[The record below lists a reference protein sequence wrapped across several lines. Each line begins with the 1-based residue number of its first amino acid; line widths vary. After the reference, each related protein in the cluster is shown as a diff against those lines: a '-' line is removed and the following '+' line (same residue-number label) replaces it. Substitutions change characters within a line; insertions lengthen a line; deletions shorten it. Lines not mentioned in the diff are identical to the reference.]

1 MESWKGKIVLIT
13 GAASGIGEGVVRL
26 MLERGVKH
34 VAVLD
39 VAEDCGRAL
48 ENELNTKYGPN
59 SVKFYKCDVT
69 DEELFLEL
77 FDTVKNEQ
85 GYLDVV
91 INNAAIMNDSYKS
104 YKKQIDINVTALV
117 TGTLKAIEI
126 MGKQNGGKGGTVLNI
141 SSVAALCQS
150 HLFPIYFGTKSA
162 VLQFSNCIGL
172 EEHYAKSGVRV
183 LSICFG
189 ATDTPLLSGTKL
201 GSFDEEIDDTCADF
215 IKKKYLLQK
224 MESAAKGLVE
234 AYEHAKSGETWI
246 ITKNK
251 PAKNITDTV
260 KKAYEL
266 LSDHGLEAVI
276 LIIIILLSVQSL
288 INKLNKPTIVIFQ
301 ADNYYSRTGVR
312 VLTMCFGATDTSLI
326 AIENMGSFDEVV
338 EIRLCEPL
346 KLYPGQKIESAAR
359 AVIDAYKQ
367 GSSGSIWL
375 SYANKAAED
384 ITQVDTEAYKLL
396 TATVLNSQQ
405 VRAGP
410 ASGPMP
416 GHHLHNL
423 DGRLRL
429 ILGTHTLLR
438 ATPEGKTGAGRDR
451 IPPTGVFIAIL
462 DTDVEAGEMLQDKMM
477 TEYGNSKVKFIQ
489 CDVTVDEELFGAFDD
504 VVKEIGYIDLVI
516 NNAGIANESDPK
528 AIRKEVEVNY
538 IALVNGT
545 LKSLELMRKDKGGN
559 GGTIVNISSIGCMC
573 QHAPALFVYMGTKS
587 AVLQFSNC
595 IGREEYYSKTG
606 VRILTV
612 CFGITKT
619 GIYNNLKSFD
629 ENINKDMQ
637 QIIDL
642 YPMQS
647 KESAA
652 KGAIEAIKKGE
663 SGSTWLVAKDSPAVD
678 VTSNVNKAYKIL
690 SEPLV

>member
-1 MESWKGKIVLIT
+1 MYDLKDKVVIIT
-13 GAASGIGEGVVRL
+13 GGANGIGESFV
-26 MLERGVKH
+26 
-34 VAVLD
+34 
-39 VAEDCGRAL
+39 
-48 ENELNTKYGPN
+48 
-59 SVKFYKCDVT
+59 
-69 DEELFLEL
+69 
-77 FDTVKNEQ
+77 
-85 GYLDVV
+85 
-91 INNAAIMNDSYKS
+91 
-104 YKKQIDINVTALV
+104 
-117 TGTLKAIEI
+117 
-126 MGKQNGGKGGTVLNI
+126 QNL
-141 SSVAALCQS
+141 
-150 HLFPIYFGTKSA
+150 
-162 VLQFSNCIGL
+162 L
-172 EEHYAKSGVRV
+172 EE
-183 LSICFG
+183 
-189 ATDTPLLSGTKL
+189 D
-201 GSFDEEIDDTCADF
+201 
-215 IKKKYLLQK
+215 IK
-224 MESAAKGLVE
+224 
-234 AYEHAKSGETWI
+234 
-246 ITKNK
+246 
-251 PAKNITDTV
+251 
-260 KKAYEL
+260 
-266 LSDHGLEAVI
+266 
-276 LIIIILLSVQSL
+276 
-288 INKLNKPTIVIFQ
+288 
-301 ADNYYSRTGVR
+301 
-312 VLTMCFGATDTSLI
+312 
-326 AIENMGSFDEVV
+326 
-338 EIRLCEPL
+338 
-346 KLYPGQKIESAAR
+346 
-359 AVIDAYKQ
+359 
-367 GSSGSIWL
+367 
-375 SYANKAAED
+375 
-384 ITQVDTEAYKLL
+384 
-396 TATVLNSQQ
+396 
-405 VRAGP
+405 
-410 ASGPMP
+410 
-416 GHHLHNL
+416 
-423 DGRLRL
+423 
-429 ILGTHTLLR
+429 
-438 ATPEGKTGAGRDR
+438 
-451 IPPTGVFIAIL
+451 FIAIL

-477 TEYGNSKVKFIQ
+477 TEYANSKVKFIQ

>member
-266 LSDHGLEAVI
+266 LSDHVF
-276 LIIIILLSVQSL
+276 
-288 INKLNKPTIVIFQ
+288 N

-384 ITQVDTEAYKLL
+384 ITQ
-396 TATVLNSQQ
+396 
-405 VRAGP
+405 
-410 ASGPMP
+410 
-416 GHHLHNL
+416 
-423 DGRLRL
+423 
-429 ILGTHTLLR
+429 
-438 ATPEGKTGAGRDR
+438 
-451 IPPTGVFIAIL
+451 FIAIL